1 MGIRCA
7 PLEVGPQLS
16 NLLFGAVES
25 VVLTSATLSIGKQKD
40 FSYIEKRL
48 GIEAAQTLSL
58 GSPFNYAEQVTLHIE
73 ATLPDPNSTEFTIP
87 ALAAVQKYVLETH
100 GKAFVLFT
108 SYSMMRAFAD
118 QLRDFFDANGLLLLV
133 QGEGL
138 PRTQLL
144 QRFRADIDS
153 VLFGTDS
160 FWQGVDVVGESLSNV
175 IIVKLPFAVPDRP
188 IVEARIEKIRKAG
201 GNPFFDYQ
209 LPEAVLKF
217 KQGFGR
223 LIRSKTDTGI
233 VAILDSRLAHKS
245 YGRLFIESL
254 PPCRVEL
261 HDDWPEQDLQP
272 ESPF

>member
-1 MGIRCA
+1 M
-7 PLEVGPQLS
+7 L
-16 NLLFGAVES
+16 
-25 VVLTSATLSIGKQKD
+25 QK
-40 FSYIEKRL
+40 
-48 GIEAAQTLSL
+48 
-58 GSPFNYAEQVTLHIE
+58 
-73 ATLPDPNSTEFTIP
+73 
-87 ALAAVQKYVLETH
+87 
-100 GKAFVLFT
+100 
-108 SYSMMRAFAD
+108 
-118 QLRDFFDANGLLLLV
+118 
-133 QGEGL
+133 
-138 PRTQLL
+138 
-144 QRFRADIDS
+144 FREDIDS

-233 VAILDSRLAHKS
+233 VAILDSRLAHKP

-254 PPCRVEL
+254 PPCRVEM
-261 HDDWPEQDLQP
+261 HDEWPD
-272 ESPF
+272 SPF